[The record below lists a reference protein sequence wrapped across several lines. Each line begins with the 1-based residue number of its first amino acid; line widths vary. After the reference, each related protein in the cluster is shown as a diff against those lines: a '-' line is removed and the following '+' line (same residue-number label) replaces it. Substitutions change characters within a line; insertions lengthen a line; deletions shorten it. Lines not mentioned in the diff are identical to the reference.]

1 MTSKSS
7 LLIATFLLAAKWG
20 SAAKC
25 SDVVG
30 AAARLDFCAES
41 GSVFVTDTRN
51 LDTACCED
59 ICGTCRKDDLDTTE
73 KSPCCTT
80 GTVEA
85 AAKAVELDTAVDALF
100 DDTITQ
106 VTDVDGV
113 TTVLTT
119 LSDIAAISATPKN
132 EIIGIKTYTNVF
144 LKEPKQREAF
154 QFRINQETKNKAA
167 TAAIR
172 QKYQKKDAPLR
183 LKAIKKAAAKAAVK
197 KEEKRQEAF
206 GSCNG
211 EALCEAAFS
220 KKTTVTESKITL
232 VADDL
237 PPAILERIKTAQGGT
252 FQAVEM
258 VVATNKKVTVDGVE
272 TIQDDQCN
280 TDASGDDCCTYDI
293 GGDSGLTML
302 SVAEEIGSWGV
313 LCEGDKVLAKMTQIA
328 AEDTYSIACYDNAI
342 NAWGTAEDKTTGS
355 VKNCNDKDILI
366 GSITA
371 TDPPTTTTTGG
382 SHYGVPVYCLDP
394 SVQVHVLNGL
404 SVVATTV
411 DKLKVGDVVVGEGR
425 TSAIQNIERWKVDVE
440 TCVVPAD
447 LCAAP
452 ATLRHKNNVRILHKH
467 KHPEIIVSE
476 NHAVRCP
483 SWPANVWTFCDDDWE
498 RRRSSE
504 LVHVELESYVEDH
517 LMSGNVVLESWDG
530 YTRVETDIAD
540 VCEHGGCPWSHE
552 WMELPSQADEVV
564 KYVRKDLRLSTFK
577 SGKKWK
583 LINAEKM
590 EQCMQGW
597 LSLSASD

>member
-1 MTSKSS
+1 MGSDEKTAKVTAVTTE
-7 LLIATFLLAAKWG
+7 INNIFDATIIKIDGIDVDVLVNDDIGDFI
-20 SAAKC
+20 SEEM
-25 SDVVG
+25 SDY
-30 AAARLDFCAES
+30 
-41 GSVFVTDTRN
+41 
-51 LDTACCED
+51 DTA
-59 ICGTCRKDDLDTTE
+59 TE
-73 KSPCCTT
+73 KVASYT
-80 GTVEA
+80 A
-85 AAKAVELDTAVDALF
+85 A
-100 DDTITQ
+100 
-106 VTDVDGV
+106 
-113 TTVLTT
+113 
-119 LSDIAAISATPKN
+119 N
-132 EIIGIKTYTNVF
+132 GIDYKDVF
-144 LKEPKQREAF
+144 LKHEKQQKAF
-154 QFRINQETKNKAA
+154 AFRMNQDTKTKAA
-167 TAAIR
+167 TEKIR
-172 QKYQKKDAPLR
+172 AKFAKKDARLR
-183 LKAIKKAAAKAAVK
+183 IQEIKKAAARGAATR
-197 KEEKRQEAF
+197 ETKRAAAKT
-206 GSCNG
+206 SCAG

-220 KKTTVTESKITL
+220 KKQAVIETKIAL
-232 VADDL
+232 EDDDL
-237 PPAILERIKTAQGGT
+237 PTAILERVKAADKPID
-252 FQAVEM
+252 M
-258 VVATNKKVTVDGVE
+258 IVALPTVIDGVV
-272 TIQDDQCN
+272 TPDTCS
-280 TDASGDDCCTYDI
+280 SGAGTDDCCTYDI
-293 GGDSGLTML
+293 ESDKTRLAMLT
-302 SVAEEIGSWGV
+302 VAEDTGSWGV

-328 AEDTYSIACYDNAI
+328 AVDTYSIACYDNP
-342 NAWGTAEDKTTGS
+342 NKLWGTAEDKTTGS

-371 TDPPTTTTTGG
+371 SNPPTTTNTYSEADHT
-382 SHYGVPVYCLDP
+382 GVPVYCLDP

-530 YTRVETDIAD
+530 YTRVETDIED

-583 LINAEKM
+583 IINAEKM

>member
-25 SDVVG
+25 SDVG
-30 AAARLDFCAES
+30 DTANFCSAVS
-41 GSVFVTDTRN
+41 GSDFVTGTDLN
-51 LDTACCED
+51 AACCED
-59 ICGTCRKDDLDTTE
+59 ICGTCRKPETNTE
-73 KSPCCTT
+73 KSPCCTMGSDEET
-80 GTVEA
+80 AKVAAVTTEIDNIFTATIITVDGNP
-85 AAKAVELDTAVDALF
+85 VDVLLDTDIEDLISEEITE
-100 DDTITQ
+100 DT
-106 VTDVDGV
+106 
-113 TTVLTT
+113 
-119 LSDIAAISATPKN
+119 ATEKVVS
-132 EIIGIKTYTNVF
+132 YTADNNKVYKDVF
-144 LKEPKQREAF
+144 LKKEEQKKAF
-154 QFRINQETKNKAA
+154 VFRMNQDTKTKAA
-167 TAAIR
+167 TEKIR
-172 QKYQKKDAPLR
+172 AQFAKKDAPLR
-183 LKAIKKAAAKAAVK
+183 LQEIKKAAARGAATR
-197 KEEKRQEAF
+197 ETKRAAAEA
-206 GSCNG
+206 SCATTDS
-211 EALCEAAFS
+211 ECKTAFS
-220 KKTTVTESKITL
+220 KKTAVIETKVEL

-237 PPAILERIKTAQGGT
+237 PPAILERVQAAAKPIDMIVALPTVIGG
-252 FQAVEM
+252 
-258 VVATNKKVTVDGVE
+258 VVTPDTCSGTDGAGTE
-272 TIQDDQCN
+272 
-280 TDASGDDCCTYDI
+280 DCCTYDI
-293 GGDSGLTML
+293 ESDTTRLAMLTVGEDL
-302 SVAEEIGSWGV
+302 GSWGV
-313 LCEGDKVLAKMTQIA
+313 LCEGDQILAKMTQIA
-328 AEDTYSIACYDNAI
+328 AADTYSIACYDDASKD
-342 NAWGTAEDKTTGS
+342 WGTAEDKTTGS
-355 VKNCNDKDILI
+355 VKNCNGKDILI

-371 TDPPTTTTTGG
+371 TDPPPTNTGG
-382 SHYGVPVYCLDP
+382 SYGVPVECLDP

-440 TCVVPAD
+440 TCVVPFD

-530 YTRVETDIAD
+530 YTRVETDIDD

-583 LINAEKM
+583 IINAEKM
-590 EQCMQGW
+590 EQCMLGW